1 MKAKKALCRLTLR
14 WSVRYNYV
22 PKDDALI
29 DAAVDIFGLRENALV
44 VKGEDFTI
52 RLRQLHDQ
60 IMVLCGAAFKGAVGF
75 SLCVFAWAA
84 TVRREMP
91 GSWLALVPV
100 PLLYFEVTLIAT
112 IHHFAAR
119 EPSDPPYMEFTLL
132 PLTLLGAWLV
142 WKPPSPPKV
151 EKTRAKETGRE
162 KMASTKCDWHGADW
176 ARLVLL
182 SLILT
187 TAAVLGWWSTEVLY
201 REQVVYAYDSQSHDS
216 QGATTSQK

>member
-1 MKAKKALCRLTLR
+1 MADTENPALAGKIKTFQALKAKKALCRLTLR
-14 WSVRYNYV
+14 WSVRYTYV

-29 DAAVDIFGLRENALV
+29 DAAMDIFGLQENALM

-84 TVRREMP
+84 TVRREIP

-112 IHHFAAR
+112 IHHFATR
-119 EPSDPPYMEFTLL
+119 GPSHPPYMESTLL
-132 PLTLLGAWLV
+132 LPTY
-142 WKPPSPPKV
+142 
-151 EKTRAKETGRE
+151 TGRSMVGLE
-162 KMASTKCDWHGADW
+162 ASIATEGGKKLGRRKRA
-176 ARLVLL
+176 ARRWQARNA
-182 SLILT
+182 T
-187 TAAVLGWWSTEVLY
+187 GTARTGL
-201 REQVVYAYDSQSHDS
+201 DSFCSP
-216 QGATTSQK
+216 